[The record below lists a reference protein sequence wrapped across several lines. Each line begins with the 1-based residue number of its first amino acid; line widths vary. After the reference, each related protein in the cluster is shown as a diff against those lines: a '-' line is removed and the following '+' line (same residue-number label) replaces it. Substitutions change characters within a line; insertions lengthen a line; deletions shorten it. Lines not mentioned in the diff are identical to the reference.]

1 MKHVRANFIH
11 HKQTAKSSHEQKK
24 IPLLSFP
31 PTQFSCEFQKKKS
44 QEFWK
49 LGFAALFT
57 FFIRKQTLKQMGSPP
72 YHGGTVCVSQWS
84 IELRRLKSCT
94 PGLRAET
101 SRQRVT
107 PWSSRLG
114 KRPYHTKTLTVTETR
129 SVAISFPEAA
139 ILLVSDGDRDFS
151 GAWQKGPLGTRLETL
166 IMRQHSLRVLV
177 RQRGGFLRLLAR
189 WDVMMIVIKLW
200 SKGHTY
206 TIPTLGQY
214 LTHAPSHITQA
225 VAAMDSCFTFIRP
238 YQLVRPL
245 YGHLSCVQRPFTT
258 EPSAKHFLKRQLRRH
273 I

>member
-1 MKHVRANFIH
+1 MIHRATSAEVLH
-11 HKQTAKSSHEQKK
+11 SWTKGRDQPESDPLVLQVGQTTLPHKNTN
-24 IPLLSFP
+24 
-31 PTQFSCEFQKKKS
+31 C
-44 QEFWK
+44 
-49 LGFAALFT
+49 
-57 FFIRKQTLKQMGSPP
+57 
-72 YHGGTVCVSQWS
+72 Y
-84 IELRRLKSCT
+84 
-94 PGLRAET
+94 
-101 SRQRVT
+101 
-107 PWSSRLG
+107 
-114 KRPYHTKTLTVTETR
+114 

-139 ILLVSDGDRDFS
+139 TLLVGDGDRDFS
-151 GAWQKGPLGTRLETL
+151 GAWQKGPLGTRLEAL

-189 WDVMMIVIKLW
+189 WDVMMMVIKLW

-238 YQLVRPL
+238 YQLIRPL

-258 EPSAKHFLKRQLRRH
+258 EPSAKHFFKRQLRRH

>member
-31 PTQFSCEFQKKKS
+31 PTQFSCEFQKKKWR
-44 QEFWK
+44 EFWK

-94 PGLRAET
+94 PGLRVET
-101 SRQRVT
+101 SQRVT

-151 GAWQKGPLGTRLETL
+151 GAWQKGPLRTRLETL

-189 WDVMMIVIKLW
+189 WDVMMMVIKLW

-238 YQLVRPL
+238 YQLIRPL

-258 EPSAKHFLKRQLRRH
+258 EPSAKHFFKRQLRRH

>member
-1 MKHVRANFIH
+1 MSE
-11 HKQTAKSSHEQKK
+11 QTLFTTQTNCEIVTRTEEDTS
-24 IPLLSFP
+24 PLLSTYPIFLRI
-31 PTQFSCEFQKKKS
+31 QKKKITRIL
-44 QEFWK
+44 K
-49 LGFAALFT
+49 TGILLLCLL

-94 PGLRAET
+94 PGLRVET
-101 SRQRVT
+101 SQRVT

-151 GAWQKGPLGTRLETL
+151 GAWQKGPLRTRLETL

-189 WDVMMIVIKLW
+189 WDVMMMVIKLW

-238 YQLVRPL
+238 YQLIRPL

-258 EPSAKHFLKRQLRRH
+258 EPSAKHFFKRQLRRH